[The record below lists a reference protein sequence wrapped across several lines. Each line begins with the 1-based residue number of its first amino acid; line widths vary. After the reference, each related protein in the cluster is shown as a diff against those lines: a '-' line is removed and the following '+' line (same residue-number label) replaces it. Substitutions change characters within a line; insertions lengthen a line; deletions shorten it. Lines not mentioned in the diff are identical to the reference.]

1 MRLFVIYTVDGITNG
16 AVYAA
21 VALALVMIWRATR
34 IINYAQG
41 AMAMFTTYIA
51 LIVIRHGAPYWL
63 GFVVALAAG
72 LVIGAATERI
82 LVRPVESRPP
92 LNAVILSLG
101 VLILLEAIA
110 PMLFGGQTQ
119 SFPTPVSNIDL
130 VAGGTTLDFSP
141 FDLFTVGAVLVA
153 MLLLF
158 LVFQRTTLGLRM
170 RAAAFNPEIARILG
184 ISVGRM
190 LTLGWALAALLGAL
204 AGMLAAPSVYLYP
217 SNMDEVLVF
226 GFTGAIIGGLES
238 PAGAVAGAVGV
249 GLALSYVSGYIGSD
263 LAPLGGFVILIV
275 VLMLRPRG
283 LFSFGTQ
290 RQV

>member
-1 MRLFVIYTVDGITNG
+1 VRLFVIYTVDGVTNG

-72 LVIGAATERI
+72 LVIGAVTERI

-184 ISVGRM
+184 IRVGRM
-190 LTLGWALAALLGAL
+190 LTLGWGLAALLGAL

-238 PAGAVAGAVGV
+238 PVGAVAGAVGV

-275 VLMLRPRG
+275 VLMLRPQG
-283 LFSFGTQ
+283 LFSFGRQ

>member
-1 MRLFVIYTVDGITNG
+1 VRLFVIYTVDGVTNG

-51 LIVIRHGAPYWL
+51 LIVIRHGSPYWL

-72 LVIGAATERI
+72 LVIGAVTERI

-184 ISVGRM
+184 IRVGRM
-190 LTLGWALAALLGAL
+190 LTLGWGLAALLGAL

-238 PAGAVAGAVGV
+238 PVGAVAGAVGV

-275 VLMLRPRG
+275 VLMLRPQG
-283 LFSFGTQ
+283 LFSFGRQ

>member
-1 MRLFVIYTVDGITNG
+1 VHLFVIYTVAGVANG
-16 AVYAA
+16 MVYAA

-51 LIVIRHGAPYWL
+51 LEVIRHGAPYWL
-63 GFVVALAAG
+63 GFLVALATG
-72 LVIGAATERI
+72 FVLGAIVERV

-101 VLILLEAIA
+101 VLILLEAVA

-119 SFPTPVSNIDL
+119 SFPVPVSNTNI
-130 VAGGTTLDFSP
+130 VAGSTSLDISP
-141 FDLFTVGAVLVA
+141 FDLFTIGAVLVA

-184 ISVGRM
+184 IRVGRM
-190 LTLGWALAALLGAL
+190 LTLGWGLAALLGAL
-204 AGMLAAPSVYLYP
+204 AGTLAAPSVYVYP

-238 PAGAVAGAVGV
+238 PVGAVIGAVAV
-249 GLALSYVSGYIGSD
+249 GLVLSFVSGYIGSD

-275 VLMLRPRG
+275 VLMLRPQG
-283 LFSFGTQ
+283 LFSFGRQ

>member
-1 MRLFVIYTVDGITNG
+1 VRLFLIYTVDGITNG

-21 VALALVMIWRATR
+21 VALALVMIFRATR
-34 IINYAQG
+34 SINYAQG

-51 LIVIRHGAPYWL
+51 LEVIRHGAPYWL
-63 GFVVALAAG
+63 GFIVALATG

-101 VLILLEAIA
+101 VLILLEAVA

-119 SFPTPVSNIDL
+119 SFPVPVSNIDL
-130 VAGGTTLDFSP
+130 VAGTTSLDVSP
-141 FDLFTVGAVLVA
+141 FDLFTVGAVLIA

-184 ISVGRM
+184 IRVGQM

-238 PAGAVAGAVGV
+238 PVGAVAGAVGI

-263 LAPLGGFVILIV
+263 LAPLGGFVILVV
-275 VLMLRPRG
+275 VLMLRPQG
-283 LFSFGTQ
+283 LFTFGRQ

>member
-130 VAGGTTLDFSP
+130 VAGTTPLDFSP

-158 LVFQRTTLGLRM
+158 FVFQRTTLGLRM

-184 ISVGRM
+184 IRVGQM
-190 LTLGWALAALLGAL
+190 LTLGWGLAALLGAL

-238 PAGAVAGAVGV
+238 PVGAVAGAVGV

-275 VLMLRPRG
+275 VLMLRPQG

>member
-1 MRLFVIYTVDGITNG
+1 VRLFLIYTVDGITNG

-21 VALALVMIWRATR
+21 VALALVMIFRATR

-51 LIVIRHGAPYWL
+51 LEVIRHGAPYWL
-63 GFVVALAAG
+63 GFIVALATG
-72 LVIGAATERI
+72 LVIGAAAERI

-101 VLILLEAIA
+101 VLILLEAVA

-119 SFPTPVSNIDL
+119 SFPVPVSNIDL
-130 VAGGTTLDFSP
+130 VAGTTSLDVSP
-141 FDLFTVGAVLVA
+141 FDLFTVGAVLIA

-184 ISVGRM
+184 IRVGQM

-238 PAGAVAGAVGV
+238 PVGAVAGAVGI

-263 LAPLGGFVILIV
+263 LAPLGGFVILVV
-275 VLMLRPRG
+275 VLMLRPQG
-283 LFSFGTQ
+283 LFTFGRQ

>member
-1 MRLFVIYTVDGITNG
+1 VRLFIIYTVDGITNG

-130 VAGGTTLDFSP
+130 VAGATPLDFSP

-184 ISVGRM
+184 IRVGRM
-190 LTLGWALAALLGAL
+190 LTLGWGLAALLGAL

-238 PAGAVAGAVGV
+238 PVGAVAGAVGV

-275 VLMLRPRG
+275 VLMLRPQG

>member
-1 MRLFVIYTVDGITNG
+1 VRLFLIYTVDGITNG

-21 VALALVMIWRATR
+21 VALALVMIFRATR

-51 LIVIRHGAPYWL
+51 LEVIRHGAPYWL
-63 GFVVALAAG
+63 GFIVALATG

-101 VLILLEAIA
+101 VLILLEAVA

-119 SFPTPVSNIDL
+119 SFPVPVSNIDL
-130 VAGGTTLDFSP
+130 VEGTTSLDVSP
-141 FDLFTVGAVLVA
+141 FDLFTVGAVLIA

-184 ISVGRM
+184 IRVGQM

-238 PAGAVAGAVGV
+238 PVGAVAGAVGI

-263 LAPLGGFVILIV
+263 LAPLGGFVILVV
-275 VLMLRPRG
+275 VLMLRPQG
-283 LFSFGTQ
+283 LFTFGRQ

>member
-1 MRLFVIYTVDGITNG
+1 VRLFVIYTVDGITNG

-63 GFVVALAAG
+63 GFVIALAAG

-184 ISVGRM
+184 IRVGRM
-190 LTLGWALAALLGAL
+190 LTLGWGLAALLGAL

-238 PAGAVAGAVGV
+238 PVGAVAGAVGV

-275 VLMLRPRG
+275 VLMLRPQG

>member
-1 MRLFVIYTVDGITNG
+1 VRLFIIYTVDGITNG

-21 VALALVMIWRATR
+21 VALALVMIFRATR

-51 LIVIRHGAPYWL
+51 LEVIRHGAPYWV
-63 GFVVALAAG
+63 GFIVALATG
-72 LVIGAATERI
+72 LVIGAVTERV

-119 SFPTPVSNIDL
+119 SFPVPVSNIDL
-130 VAGGTTLDFSP
+130 VAGTTPLDVSP
-141 FDLFTVGAVLVA
+141 FDLFTIGAVLIA

-170 RAAAFNPEIARILG
+170 RASAFNPEISRILG
-184 ISVGRM
+184 IRVGRM

-238 PAGAVAGAVGV
+238 PVGAVAGAVGV

-275 VLMLRPRG
+275 VLMLRPQG
-283 LFSFGTQ
+283 IFTFGRQ

>member
-1 MRLFVIYTVDGITNG
+1 MRLFLIYTVDGITNG

-21 VALALVMIWRATR
+21 VALALVMIFRATR

-51 LIVIRHGAPYWL
+51 LEVIRHGAPYWL
-63 GFVVALAAG
+63 GFIVALATG

-101 VLILLEAIA
+101 VLILLEAVA

-119 SFPTPVSNIDL
+119 SFPVPVSNIDL
-130 VAGGTTLDFSP
+130 VAGTTSLDVSP
-141 FDLFTVGAVLVA
+141 FDLFTVGAVLIA

-184 ISVGRM
+184 IRVGQM

-238 PAGAVAGAVGV
+238 PVGAVAGAVGI

-263 LAPLGGFVILIV
+263 LAPLGGFVILVV
-275 VLMLRPRG
+275 VLMLRPQG
-283 LFSFGTQ
+283 LFTFGRQ

>member
-16 AVYAA
+16 MVYAA

-51 LIVIRHGAPYWL
+51 LTVIRHGAPYWL
-63 GFVVALAAG
+63 GFVVALATG
-72 LVIGAATERI
+72 MVLGSITERV

-101 VLILLEAIA
+101 VLIALEAVA

-119 SFPTPVSNIDL
+119 SFPVPVSNVDL
-130 VAGGTTLDFSP
+130 IAGTTSLEISP
-141 FDLFTVGAVLVA
+141 FALFTIGAVLIA
-153 MLLLF
+153 MFALF
-158 LVFQRTTLGLRM
+158 VVFQRTTLGLRM

-184 ISVGRM
+184 IRVGRM
-190 LTLGWALAALLGAL
+190 LTLGWGLAALLGAL
-204 AGMLAAPSVYLYP
+204 AGMLAAPAIFLYP

-238 PAGAVAGAVGV
+238 PVGAVAGAVGV
-249 GLALSYVSGYIGSD
+249 GLALGYVSGYVGAD
-263 LAPLGGFVILIV
+263 LAPLGGFVILIA
-275 VLMLRPRG
+275 VLMIRPQG
-283 LFSFGTQ
+283 LFSFGRQ

>member
-16 AVYAA
+16 MVYAA

-51 LIVIRHGAPYWL
+51 LVVIRHGAPYWL
-63 GFVVALAAG
+63 GFVVALATG
-72 LVIGAATERI
+72 MVLGAVTERV

-101 VLILLEAIA
+101 VLILLEAVA

-119 SFPTPVSNIDL
+119 SFPVPVSNIDL
-130 VAGGTTLDFSP
+130 VAGTTSLDVSP
-141 FDLFTVGAVLVA
+141 FALFTVGTVLIA

-184 ISVGRM
+184 IRVGVARVD
-190 LTLGWALAALLGAL
+190 GEPQP
-204 AGMLAAPSVYLYP
+204 GMLAAPAVYLYP
-217 SNMDEVLVF
+217 TNMDEVLVF
-226 GFTGAIIGGLES
+226 GFTGAIIGGLDS
-238 PAGAVAGAVGV
+238 PVGAVTGAVGV
-249 GLALSYVSGYIGSD
+249 GLALSYVSGYVGAD
-263 LAPLGGFVILIV
+263 LAPLGAFVILIA
-275 VLMLRPRG
+275 VLMIRPQG
-283 LFSFGTQ
+283 LFSFGRQ